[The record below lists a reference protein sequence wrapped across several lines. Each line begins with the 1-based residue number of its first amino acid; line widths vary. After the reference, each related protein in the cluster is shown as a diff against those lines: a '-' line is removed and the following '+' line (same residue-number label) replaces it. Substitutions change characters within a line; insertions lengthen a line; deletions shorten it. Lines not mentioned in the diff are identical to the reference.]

1 MTGEFKEVAKKIKE
15 MTTNKI
21 CGDCGHDEI
30 KHEGKYGCF
39 DDIIYNKK
47 SCDCKKFKPAR
58 EELSR

>member
-1 MTGEFKEVAKKIKE
+1 

-21 CGDCGHDEI
+21 CKNCGHDEI

-47 SCDCKKFKPAR
+47 SCDCKKFKPS
-58 EELSR
+58 LYVPILPKNFPQPLF